1 MSTDNANI
9 NILYRDVSVI
19 VAVKPRGLLSELSP
33 GSDRSFPALLMGALS
48 VNEIFPVHRLDL
60 DTEGIMVYALT
71 KNAAASLS
79 AAISNG
85 QFQKEYDA
93 WVHGSPAEPE
103 GRFEDLLFRDT
114 HASKVFVVKRE
125 RKGVKRGILSYELIE
140 TLPDPGSS
148 DYSLISHVHICLETG
163 RTHQIRVQFASRKM
177 PVLGDKKY
185 GARDNYPSLA
195 LSATS
200 ITFPHP
206 DSGKMMNFN
215 IPFDYKIMQ
224 AK

>member
-1 MSTDNANI
+1 MRQNFILYCTILARAMQRGLFPRI
-9 NILYRDVSVI
+9 NILYRDGSII
-19 VAVKPRGLLSELSP
+19 VAVKPRGFLSELSP

-48 VNEIFPVHRLDL
+48 VNEIFPVHRLD
-60 DTEGIMVYALT
+60 
-71 KNAAASLS
+71 
-79 AAISNG
+79 
-85 QFQKEYDA
+85 
-93 WVHGSPAEPE
+93 
-103 GRFEDLLFRDT
+103 RDT

-140 TLPDPGSS
+140 TLPDPGAS

-185 GARDNYPSLA
+185 GARDNYPPLA

-206 DSGKMMNFN
+206 DDGKMMNFI
-215 IPFDYKIMQ
+215 IPFDYKIMP
-224 AK
+224 AKS